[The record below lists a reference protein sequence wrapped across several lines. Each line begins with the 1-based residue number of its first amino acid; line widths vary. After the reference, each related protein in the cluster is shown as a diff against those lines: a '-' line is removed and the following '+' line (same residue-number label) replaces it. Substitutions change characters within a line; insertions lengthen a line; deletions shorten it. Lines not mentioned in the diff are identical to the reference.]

1 VVEGL
6 EDECIGKEGD
16 AGISPD
22 MRQMSGGEGCICVCG
37 RGNGRRSIGESKS
50 CNDLCRRLQRG
61 SQRF

>member
-22 MRQMSGGEGCICVCG
+22 MRQMSGGRDVYAYAGGETEGV
-37 RGNGRRSIGESKS
+37 R
-50 CNDLCRRLQRG
+50 
-61 SQRF
+61 